1 MPRSA
6 FTEAYAVLLRAV
18 VAARL
23 EAGLTQVQL
32 SERLNKPQ
40 PFISKVERGVRRID
54 VIEFYAIARALG
66 ADPAAMFA
74 RVIKS
79 LPKSVD
85 I

>member
-6 FTEAYAVLLRAV
+6 FTDAYAMLLKTIV
-18 VAARL
+18 TARRD
-23 EAGLTQVQL
+23 AGLTQVEL

-54 VIEFYAIARALG
+54 VIEFYAIARALNI
-66 ADPAAMFA
+66 DPVVMFSK
-74 RVIKS
+74 VIKT
-79 LPKSVD
+79 LPRVVD